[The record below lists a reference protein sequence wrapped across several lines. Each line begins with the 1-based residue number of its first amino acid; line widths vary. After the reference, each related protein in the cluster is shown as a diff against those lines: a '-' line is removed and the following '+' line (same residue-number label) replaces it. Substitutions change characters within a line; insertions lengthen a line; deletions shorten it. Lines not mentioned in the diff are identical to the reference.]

1 MQHSFQDLERWMA
14 DRTCKIEN
22 LVIPPLPILQVCMPH
37 QVADGDLNIQ
47 LQVRQTNLVVYG
59 NYNIPVFPIL
69 QVIKVSPGS
78 GWRWPPHR
86 SPPPPWTVPPA
97 WPESSSP
104 STAMPGPSS
113 AALSIYLPCCWLN
126 PDRKFYASYDIV
138 LQFTNSKQCPSDIN
152 FVY

>member
-1 MQHSFQDLERWMA
+1 
-14 DRTCKIEN
+14 
-22 LVIPPLPILQVCMPH
+22 MPH

-47 LQVRQTNLVVYG
+47 LQVSKTNLVVYG

-104 STAMPGPSS
+104 STARPGPSS

-152 FVY
+152 FVYQLSVAVISVNHCLKIFSSTCLYIS